1 MREWTRTYYL
11 IVLLTLE
18 KIVQHVVVTFC
29 FLFDFGG
36 IRTTVA
42 VDYRYLMVAGGI
54 VAILFF
60 IALWG
65 LLTEKTWSLTL
76 VAGLAVFD
84 IVGEFIA
91 QGTIF
96 ITLMVSF
103 VVAVVLLVLCYKTR
117 SRKG

>member
-11 IVLLTLE
+11 IALLTLE
-18 KIVQHVVVTFC
+18 KIVQHVVVTLC

-36 IRTTVA
+36 IRATVA
-42 VDYRYLMVAGGI
+42 V
-54 VAILFF
+54 
-60 IALWG
+60 
-65 LLTEKTWSLTL
+65 WSISL

-96 ITLMVSF
+96 ITIMVSF
-103 VVAVVLLVLCYKTR
+103 VVAIVLLVLCYRTR
-117 SRKG
+117 SRQG

>member
-1 MREWTRTYYL
+1 L
-11 IVLLTLE
+11 IALLTLE
-18 KIVQHVVVTFC
+18 KIIQHVVVTPC
-29 FLFDFGG
+29 FLFDFGE
-36 IRTTVA
+36 IRATVA
-42 VDYRYLMVAGGI
+42 IDYRYLMVAGGI

-65 LLTEKTWSLTL
+65 LLTEKIWPISL

-96 ITLMVSF
+96 IAIMVSF
-103 VVAVVLLVLCYKTR
+103 VVAIVLLVLCYQT
-117 SRKG
+117 RKG

>member
-1 MREWTRTYYL
+1 L
-11 IVLLTLE
+11 IALLTLE
-18 KIVQHVVVTFC
+18 KIIQHVVVTLC

-36 IRTTVA
+36 IRATVA

-60 IALWG
+60 IALWA
-65 LLTEKTWSLTL
+65 LLTEKTWSISL

-96 ITLMVSF
+96 ITLISF
-103 VVAVVLLVLCYKTR
+103 VVAIALLILCYETC
-117 SRKG
+117 SRKD

>member
-1 MREWTRTYYL
+1 M
-11 IVLLTLE
+11 
-18 KIVQHVVVTFC
+18 C

-36 IRTTVA
+36 VRATVA

-65 LLTEKTWSLTL
+65 LLTEKTWSISL

-103 VVAVVLLVLCYKTR
+103 VVAVVLLVLCHKIR
-117 SRKG
+117 SRKA

>member
-11 IVLLTLE
+11 IALLTLE
-18 KIVQHVVVTFC
+18 KIVQHIVVTLC
-29 FLFDFGG
+29 LLFDFGG
-36 IRTTVA
+36 IRGTVA

-60 IALWG
+60 IALWA
-65 LLTEKTWSLTL
+65 LLTEKTWSISL

-91 QGTIF
+91 HGTIF

-103 VVAVVLLVLCYKTR
+103 VVAIVLLVLCYKTR

>member
-11 IVLLTLE
+11 IALLTLE
-18 KIVQHVVVTFC
+18 KIVQHVVVTLC

-36 IRTTVA
+36 IRATVA
-42 VDYRYLMVAGGI
+42 GI
-54 VAILFF
+54 VALLFF

-65 LLTEKTWSLTL
+65 LLTEKTWSISL

-96 ITLMVSF
+96 ITIMVSF
-103 VVAVVLLVLCYKTR
+103 VVAIVLLVLCYRTR
-117 SRKG
+117 SRQG